1 MNLEFDVEN
10 ITTIEFGL
18 GYGKGND
25 LQLFLVP
32 VDLQVKSVLCE
43 MVEKTLETMRHC
55 NKKPSQYE
63 PSEKYASTEYIY
75 LETNDPMAIRFLNI
89 HKSENL
95 SINIDAIEDLSMISF
110 YFARLTDNQ
119 DRRLTALRRATQFKG
134 VLKNNIL
141 RLHDDSLELVED
153 EIFKLDNDFD
163 LLIDL
168 KYIHILRPNSLESVG
183 DLKQAILDAV
193 PENIKQVQ
201 KKIDFVDFE
210 GVEQYASKHPRA
222 ARYLASILKQDLTG
236 IDSSALK
243 KLCEKTDVEI
253 QEVGKKITVAEKD
266 VLGFL
271 EVLDRRR
278 YEVGLIPNNPESY
291 KATSRQKINN

>member
-1 MNLEFDVEN
+1 MNLEFDFEN

-18 GYGKGND
+18 GHGKGDD
-25 LQLFLVP
+25 LQLFSVP
-32 VDLQVKSVLCE
+32 VDEKVQFALRE
-43 MVEKTLETMRHC
+43 MVEKTWQKMGCGSE
-55 NKKPSQYE
+55 KPAQYE
-63 PSEKYASTEYIY
+63 PSEKYASTEYLY
-75 LETNDPMAIRFLNI
+75 LETDDPIATRLLNI

-95 SINIDAIEDLSMISF
+95 SINIDTIKDLNMLSF

-134 VLKNNIL
+134 VLKNKML

-193 PENIKQVQ
+193 PENVKQVQ

-210 GVEQYASKHPRA
+210 GVEQYATKHPRA

-236 IDSSALK
+236 IDSSALR
-243 KLCEKTDVEI
+243 KLCKKTDVEI
-253 QEVGKKITVAEKD
+253 QEVGKKITVAEED

>member
-1 MNLEFDVEN
+1 MNLEFDIEN

-18 GYGKGND
+18 GHGKGND
-25 LQLFLVP
+25 LQLFSVP
-32 VDLQVKSVLCE
+32 VDAQIQSALRE
-43 MVEKTLETMRHC
+43 MVEKTWQTMKC
-55 NKKPSQYE
+55 GSEKPAQYE
-63 PSEKYASTEYIY
+63 PSEKYGSTEYLY
-75 LETNDPMAIRFLNI
+75 LEVDDPMVTRLLDI

-95 SINIDAIEDLSMISF
+95 SINIDAIEDLSMLSF

-134 VLKNNIL
+134 VLKNKII
-141 RLHDDSLELVED
+141 RLHDDSLKLVED
-153 EIFKLDNDFD
+153 KIFKLDNDFD

-168 KYIHILRPNSLESVG
+168 KHLHILRPSSLESMA

-193 PENIKQVQ
+193 PRNIRQVQ
-201 KKIDFVDFE
+201 EKIDFVDFE
-210 GVEQYASKHPRA
+210 GIEQYASEHPRA
-222 ARYLASILKQDLTG
+222 ARYLASILKQNLTG
-236 IDSSALK
+236 IDSSALE

-253 QEVGKKITVAEKD
+253 QELGKRITVAEKHI
-266 VLGFL
+266 LGFL

-291 KATSRQKINN
+291 KATSRQKISS